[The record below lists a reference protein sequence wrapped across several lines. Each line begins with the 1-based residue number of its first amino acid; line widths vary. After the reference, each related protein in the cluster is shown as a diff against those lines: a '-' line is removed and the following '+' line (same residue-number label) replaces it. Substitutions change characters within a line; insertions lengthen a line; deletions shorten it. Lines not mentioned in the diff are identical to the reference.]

1 MPELLDTAQRHR
13 AEYDHADDLRTGSFL
28 LLRFVV
34 GLLTIALPPLLILL
48 DVMFLGGSP
57 TARGSL
63 SAYYHSGV
71 RDIFVAILVVDGV
84 FLITYKVFERTL
96 ENVLTMLAGLAAIT
110 VALFPV
116 APPAGVVPVPLQERL
131 GEGVVETIHYGAAA
145 VLFVSAALISMQFAR
160 EELDGPHHPDQS
172 FTPQFWNR
180 FHYVMSGVIVGAII
194 FVVVTQGFGVLDRFS
209 ILLGEWV
216 GLWAF
221 GASWFAKG
229 SDVRRLLFG

>member
-1 MPELLDTAQRHR
+1 MPEPDQTANQ
-13 AEYDHADDLRTGSFL
+13 LRTGSFL

-48 DVMFLGGSP
+48 DTMFLEGSP

-71 RDIFVAILVVDGV
+71 RDIFVGILVVDGV

-96 ENVLTMLAGLAAIT
+96 ENILTMAAGIAAIT
-110 VALFPV
+110 VALFPTS
-116 APPAGVVPVPLQERL
+116 VPVGMALVPLQERL
-131 GEGVVETIHYGAAA
+131 GEGTVETIHYIAAA
-145 VLFVSAALISMQFAR
+145 TLFVSAALISVQFAR

-172 FTPQFWNR
+172 FTPRFWYR
-180 FHYVMSGVIVGAII
+180 FHYLMSGVIVGAII
-194 FVVVTQGFGVLDRFS
+194 FVAVTQGFGVLDRFS

-221 GASWFAKG
+221 GASWMAKG
-229 SDVRRLLFG
+229 SDVRRLFFG